1 MSRIEEL
8 LKALPERG
16 PHGRYV
22 GPHEIEGLEMTGAAF
37 PSEKALVKIEPGYK
51 VEVAK
56 NCYQVP
62 LLITANV
69 HRSLIMD
76 VLEDLIDQLGNDL
89 EVILETSHDLPVGSY
104 EDLYVPYCLEP
115 LVVKSYL
122 RQYEDLLLNDGG
134 TGIAVLNSSTGF
146 QVQLNEDKKVVVYVV
161 NREDLEKAKMILESY
176 EIPQRPMLVTVG
188 EVEHYRNLDPAYARQ
203 FIEFA
208 YNIGAEKE
216 DRGMGDGEIDFTP
229 C

>member
-22 GPHEIEGLEMTGAAF
+22 GPHSIEGLEMTGAAF
-37 PSEKALVKIEPGYK
+37 PSEKSSVKIEPGYR

-56 NCYQVP
+56 NFYQVP
-62 LLITANV
+62 LRITANV
-69 HRSLIMD
+69 HRSLIID

-89 EVILETSHDLPVGSY
+89 EVILETSHDSPVGGH

-115 LVVKSYL
+115 IVVKSSL

-134 TGIAVLNSSTGF
+134 TGIAILNSSTGF
-146 QVQLNEDKKVVVYVV
+146 EVQLNEDKKIVVYVV
-161 NREDLEKAKMILESY
+161 NRKDLEKVQRILESY
-176 EIPQRPMLVTVG
+176 GILQRPMLVAVG
-188 EVEHYRNLDPAYARQ
+188 EVDHYRNLDPAYADQ

-208 YNIGAEKE
+208 NNIGAEKKG
-216 DRGMGDGEIDFTP
+216 RG
-229 C
+229 